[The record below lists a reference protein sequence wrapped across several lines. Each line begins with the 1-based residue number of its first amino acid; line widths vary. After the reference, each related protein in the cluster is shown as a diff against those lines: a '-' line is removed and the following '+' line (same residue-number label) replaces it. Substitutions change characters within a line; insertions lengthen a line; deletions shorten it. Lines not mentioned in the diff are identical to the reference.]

1 MSHLVMFRN
10 TAKVAGRPLPTLRWE
25 QQVPLREIESSQTM
39 ENTEQDILKDSY
51 LFQIQQA
58 ESLRSRSSHYIG
70 F

>member
-25 QQVPLREIESSQTM
+25 QQVPLREIESK
-39 ENTEQDILKDSY
+39 EPNNTEQDILKDSY